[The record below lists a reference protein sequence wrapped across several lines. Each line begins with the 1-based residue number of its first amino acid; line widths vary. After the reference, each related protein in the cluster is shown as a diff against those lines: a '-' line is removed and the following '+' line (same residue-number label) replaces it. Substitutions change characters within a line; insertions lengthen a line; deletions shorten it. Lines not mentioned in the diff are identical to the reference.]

1 MGCHTSE
8 LSVARPGVLL
18 VVILLCL
25 SIGGK
30 AEAQKTFGL
39 SKQARIARLPPVAT
53 LPSGL
58 IPDAATPASPELLPT
73 PNSGFA
79 PTDGG
84 PYHMPEWLQ
93 AVSVERANS
102 SSAGQQQLSEFDAR
116 IHEEALPP
124 PRMQVD
130 RLPAD
135 FRPWWDKPVRE
146 PRLPALQLTIGN
158 LIEGALQYSSY
169 VQVVATEPH
178 IRRAA
183 VVEEDAV
190 FDWRGFLE
198 TTYNDVSEPVG
209 NILTTGTNED
219 RFKDRTWTANA
230 GVRRDNRLGGNL
242 ELSQQLG
249 RQGNNSRFLLPN
261 PQATTQLEL
270 RYTQPLLNGAGRA
283 YNESRT
289 VLAEIDANVSSD
301 DLFTDLQ
308 SHLIKVTEAYWE
320 LYRARAVYFQRL
332 RLLQSAKAT
341 LTVLEAREKVDVVQ
355 RQVLRARAAVATRR
369 SEIIRAYTSIHNAE
383 SQLRLLVNDPAL
395 VQAGKREFTPAE
407 APLIVELPLG
417 MGESLYSA
425 LQHRPDI
432 SRAIRDVRAASVR
445 LGVAQKDILPKLD
458 FVASTY
464 VSGLASRA
472 DIGQSLISQLDAGR
486 PSLSIGFVFDT
497 PFQRRAAR
505 AQEERRQWEMRRAF
519 SRFRL
524 TVEKGLTDV
533 EVAVREVRT
542 NYREMVARYYAMT
555 ALTDEA
561 NYLQDRWRTLPG
573 VDDSAMLLLENLLD
587 AQERVADAEEAM
599 VLAQVRYALSIV
611 RLKQEIGTLLIAR
624 QCGTES

>member
-8 LSVARPGVLL
+8 LSVARSGVLL

-39 SKQARIARLPPVAT
+39 SKQARIARLPPVTT
-53 LPSGL
+53 LPNGL
-58 IPDAATPASPELLPT
+58 VPGAVAPAPPESLLT
-73 PNSGFA
+73 PNPGIA
-79 PTDGG
+79 QTIGG
-84 PYHMPEWLQ
+84 SYPLPEWLQ
-93 AVSVERANS
+93 DVSVNRANS
-102 SSAGQQQLSEFDAR
+102 SRDGQQQLSEFDAR

-124 PRMQVD
+124 PRM
-130 RLPAD
+130 RIAHLPAD
-135 FRPWWDKPVRE
+135 FRPWWDQPVRE
-146 PRLPALQLTIGN
+146 PTLPTLQLSIGH

-169 VQVVATEPH
+169 VQVIAAEPH
-178 IRRAA
+178 IRSTA
-183 VVEEDAV
+183 VVEEEAA

-198 TTYNDVSEPVG
+198 TMYSDVSEPVG
-209 NILTTGTNED
+209 NTLTTGTNED
-219 RFKDRTWTANA
+219 RYKDRTWTATA
-230 GVRRDNRLGGNL
+230 GVRRDNRLGGNF
-242 ELSQQLG
+242 ELSQQMG

-289 VLAEIDANVSSD
+289 VLAQIDANVSSD
-301 DLFTDLQ
+301 NLLTDLQ

-332 RLLQSAKAT
+332 RLLRSANAT

-395 VQAGKREFTPAE
+395 VQAGEREFTPIE
-407 APLIVELPLG
+407 PPLSVKLPLA

-432 SRAIRDVRAASVR
+432 SRAIREVRASSVR
-445 LGVAQKDILPKLD
+445 LNVAKNDILPKLD
-458 FVASTY
+458 LVASSY
-464 VSGLASRA
+464 VSGLAGRA
-472 DIGQSLISQLDAGR
+472 DIGESLVNQLDAGR
-486 PSLSIGFVFDT
+486 PSMSIGFVFET

-505 AQEERRQWEMRRAF
+505 AVEERRQWEMKRVF

-524 TVEKGLTDV
+524 TVEKALTDV
-533 EVAVREVRT
+533 EIAVREVRT
-542 NYREMVARYYAMT
+542 NYREMVAKYHAMT

-561 NYLQDRWRTLPG
+561 NYLQDRFSTLPG

-599 VLAQVRYALSIV
+599 VRAQVHYALSIV
-611 RLKQEIGTLLIAR
+611 RLKQEMGTLLVVR
-624 QCGTES
+624 PCGAGS